1 MKALRYTNYHFTAQS
16 AESRKETTKNN
27 KKITQMSE
35 KNYQETRK
43 CEVCGEIARRFNEFP
58 QEQKL

>member
-1 MKALRYTNYHFTAQS
+1 
-16 AESRKETTKNN
+16 
-27 KKITQMSE
+27 MSE